1 MSRPN
6 QYSSEKRRK
15 ELEKKR
21 KKEEKLQR
29 KAELKNHPESADPEA
44 DVNQGT
50 GTEGSEGEKPEGGAE
65 NGASSAS

>member
-21 KKEEKLQR
+21 KKEEKIQR
-29 KAELKNHPESADPEA
+29 KAELKNHPADENPDSA
-44 DVNQGT
+44 
-50 GTEGSEGEKPEGGAE
+50 EGSKALEDQDKQGDETSG
-65 NGASSAS
+65 S